1 MPYEF
6 LEDVATAD
14 IAFRAW
20 GSDLEETFVA
30 AADAV
35 MNVMVEELEA
45 IEPREERQL
54 TADNDALD
62 MLLFDFLQ
70 DLVYYKDAE
79 LLLLRVPEVRIA
91 QRDGSYRLE
100 ATARGERLDPS
111 RHRMRVDV
119 KAVTLHRFSLQQS
132 EHGWEAM
139 VILDI

>member
-20 GSDLEETFVA
+20 GKDVEETFVA

-35 MNVMVEELEA
+35 MNVMVEDLDA
-45 IEPREERQL
+45 IQPRAERQL
-54 TADNDALD
+54 TADNEALD
-62 MLLFDFLQ
+62 MLLFEFLQ
-70 DLVYYKDAE
+70 MLVYYKDAE
-79 LLLLRVPEVRIA
+79 LLLLRVPQVRIA
-91 QRDGSYRLE
+91 LRDGGYRLE
-100 ATARGERLDPS
+100 ATARGERLDAT
-111 RHRMRVDV
+111 RHRTRVDV

-132 EHGWEAM
+132 EGGWEAS